1 MGRSKGPDKNKDAEG
16 KLTRAGV
23 AANKATRQLEKAET
37 AAANSLG
44 GANRTGLQAGDAYAG
59 LSANLNAAGS
69 NQNFNQRLGQNYLD
83 SYNTLKDQKNKSR
96 NELAQLG
103 NMNRQMGYN
112 PTTGMGIGQSANFNT
127 IGAGRDIR
135 NLMNNPLVKMAGMA
149 TNPLGFAGSM
159 LGKNLYQNFTDED
172 DDTGFFNAA
181 GRTLQ
186 DVTPFDTDGVTNYL
200 SGVGQNLSTDF
211 RNTANA
217 LSDFQQAPNIS
228 TGLSG
233 LYNNFINSLNTGEEE
248 TYDGPFPVQK
258 PDAFMQAYNEDMN
271 GVSPYGATDGTFRE
285 KIINPVTDYV
295 SSFKSDATLGDLQDS
310 YSNYGGDFNALN
322 FQPGVDQS
330 NEITVTPG
338 FRPNVV
344 TYGGGLPVTYGT
356 SDDDIMQGGYVGY
369 SGTGP
374 NSVDFNTMGQPF
386 DRQNRNQGGLIPP
399 MSGPMSNGIGNLFKM
414 K

>member
-1 MGRSKGPDKNKDAEG
+1 MGSRKEGNADQKAKGLDGNNMLTPEGRKMNAAKKQLGKATTAASQHKGISGGTYLDQYNKLKDTKNK
-16 KLTRAGV
+16 T
-23 AANKATRQLEKAET
+23 
-37 AAANSLG
+37 
-44 GANRTGLQAGDAYAG
+44 
-59 LSANLNAAGS
+59 
-69 NQNFNQRLGQNYLD
+69 
-83 SYNTLKDQKNKSR
+83 R

-135 NLMNNPLVKMAGMA
+135 NLMNNPLVKLAGMA
-149 TNPLGFAGSM
+149 ANPLGFAGTM
-159 LGKNLYQNFTDED
+159 LGKNLYQNFTDENE
-172 DDTGFFNAA
+172 DTGFFNAA

-211 RNTANA
+211 RNTTNA

-310 YSNYGGDFNALN
+310 YSNYGGDFNAIN
-322 FQPGVDQS
+322 FEPGVGQS
-330 NEITVTPG
+330 NTTPEINLTPG

>member
-1 MGRSKGPDKNKDAEG
+1 MGSRSKGPDKNTDAEG
-16 KLTRAGV
+16 NLTSAGV
-23 AANKATRQLEKAET
+23 AANKAAKQKQKAEA

-44 GANRTGLQAGDAYAG
+44 GANGTGLQAGDAYAG
-59 LSANLNAAGS
+59 LSADLNAAGS

-112 PTTGMGIGQSANFNT
+112 PTTGMGIMGSLNYNT
-127 IGAGRDIR
+127 IGAGADIA
-135 NLMNNPLVKMAGMA
+135 NLMNNPLVKIAGMA
-149 TNPLGFAGSM
+149 TNPAMFAGGQF
-159 LGKNLYQNFTDED
+159 LKNAYGAYADED
-172 DDTGFFNAA
+172 DDTGLLNAFSNTA
-181 GRTLQ
+181 Q
-186 DVTPFDTDGVTNYL
+186 DITPFDTSTV
-200 SGVGQNLSTDF
+200 TDF
-211 RNTANA
+211 LGNLFRQEET
-217 LSDFQQAPNIS
+217 APNFN
-228 TGLSG
+228 LQ
-233 LYNNFINSLNTGEEE
+233 SL
-248 TYDGPFPVQK
+248 DQLRK
-258 PDAFMQAYNEDMN
+258 PTAPE
-271 GVSPYGATDGTFRE
+271 
-285 KIINPVTDYV
+285 
-295 SSFKSDATLGDLQDS
+295 ATLGDLQDS
-310 YSNYGGDFNALN
+310 YSNYGGDFNAIN
-322 FQPGVDQS
+322 FGIGSPTTDSTDQI
-330 NEITVTPG
+330 NG

-356 SDDDIMQGGYVGY
+356 SDDDIMQVGYVGY

>member
-59 LSANLNAAGS
+59 LSADLNAAGS

-258 PDAFMQAYNEDMN
+258 PDAFMQAYK
-271 GVSPYGATDGTFRE
+271 SCYGLC
-285 KIINPVTDYV
+285 K
-295 SSFKSDATLGDLQDS
+295 
-310 YSNYGGDFNALN
+310 
-322 FQPGVDQS
+322 
-330 NEITVTPG
+330 
-338 FRPNVV
+338 
-344 TYGGGLPVTYGT
+344 
-356 SDDDIMQGGYVGY
+356 
-369 SGTGP
+369 
-374 NSVDFNTMGQPF
+374 
-386 DRQNRNQGGLIPP
+386 
-399 MSGPMSNGIGNLFKM
+399 
-414 K
+414 

>member
-1 MGRSKGPDKNKDAEG
+1 MGSRKEGNADQKAKGLDGNNMLTPEGRKMKAAEKQLGKATTAASQHKGISGGTYLDQYNKLKDTKNKT
-16 KLTRAGV
+16 K
-23 AANKATRQLEKAET
+23 NQLS
-37 AAANSLG
+37 SL
-44 GANRTGLQAGDAYAG
+44 A
-59 LSANLNAAGS
+59 SM
-69 NQNFNQRLGQNYLD
+69 
-83 SYNTLKDQKNKSR
+83 
-96 NELAQLG
+96 NE
-103 NMNRQMGYN
+103 QMGYN

-159 LGKNLYQNFTDED
+159 LGKNLYQNFTDENE
-172 DDTGFFNAA
+172 DTGFFNAA

-211 RNTANA
+211 RNTTNA

-258 PDAFMQAYNEDMN
+258 PGAFMQAYNEDMN
-271 GVSPYGATDGTFRE
+271 GVSPYGATS
-285 KIINPVTDYV
+285 DYV

-399 MSGPMSNGIGNLFKM
+399 MSGPMSNGIGNLFNM